1 MKLNL
6 SKCHFGMRFGKL
18 LGYKVTKRGIEGSPE
33 QIKAILDRKSPAWM
47 KDIQRLTG
55 RMVALNRFISRS
67 SERCKPFYDI
77 LKKNKRFEWTKEHVD
92 AFQELKKYLSSAPIL
107 VKPLDGEPFLLYLL
121 VSSNA
126 VSAIL
131 AKDLNGD
138 QHSIYYVN
146 TILLDLETRYSN
158 LEKLI
163 PALVTT
169 SSKLRQYFEMHPIN
183 V

>member
-1 MKLNL
+1 M
-6 SKCHFGMRFGKL
+6 
-18 LGYKVTKRGIEGSPE
+18 
-33 QIKAILDRKSPAWM
+33 
-47 KDIQRLTG
+47 
-55 RMVALNRFISRS
+55 
-67 SERCKPFYDI
+67 
-77 LKKNKRFEWTKEHVD
+77 KKNKRFEWTKEHVD